1 MADVFSIPERIISGA
16 DALPTAVSLMKAYG
30 DKALVVTDATMVKV
44 GIVGRLTEQLDQAD
58 IGYSVFDQIAGE
70 PTDTMVMEGLAA
82 YREGRCMFL
91 IAIGGGSAMDTMK
104 AIAMMTVQTGKLS
117 DYMGRE
123 ITGQL
128 PPMIAIPTTAGT
140 GSEVTQFTIITDTET
155 ETKMLLKG
163 RALMPDMAVIVPE
176 FSAST
181 PKGITAS
188 TGLDALTHA
197 VEAFTSK
204 KAQPLSDTMA
214 LSAVKRIFRYLPIA
228 YAEGGNLEARNQMA
242 LAALEAGIAFNNAS
256 VTLVHGMSR
265 PIGALFHVPHGISNA
280 MLLGVCLSYAL
291 DGAYGRFAALGRA
304 VGASEGDAEEQEAA
318 GCFLHAVERLCEQ
331 CEIPTLEQYGIQKQ
345 SFFEKMDKMADDAIA
360 SGSPTNTRKRVDR
373 EDIVN
378 LYRKLW

>member
-1 MADVFSIPERIISGA
+1 MADIFSIPERIISGVG
-16 DALPTAVSLMKAYG
+16 ALPAAVSLMKAYG
-30 DKALVVTDATMVKV
+30 DKALVVTDAAMAKV
-44 GIVGRLTEQLDQAD
+44 GIVGRLTGQLDLAD
-58 IGYSVFDQIAGE
+58 INYAVFDRVYGE
-70 PTDTMVMEGLAA
+70 PTDTMVMEGLEA
-82 YREGRCMFL
+82 YRKEGCSFL

-104 AIAMMTVQTGKLS
+104 AIAMMTACTGKLP

-123 ITGQL
+123 ITGHL
-128 PPMIAIPTTAGT
+128 PPMAAVPTTAGT
-140 GSEVTQFTIITDTET
+140 GSEVTQFTIITDTQT

-228 YAEGGNLEARNQMA
+228 YSEGGNLEARGQMA
-242 LAALEAGIAFNNAS
+242 LAALEAGIAFNNSS

-291 DGAYGRFAALGRA
+291 DGAYGRFAELGRA
-304 VGASEGDAEEQEAA
+304 IGVSAGDAEEQEAA
-318 GCFLHAVERLCEQ
+318 RCFLHAAEKLCGQ

-345 SFFEKMDKMADDAIA
+345 IFLEKIDKMADDAIA
-360 SGSPTNTRKRVDR
+360 SKSPANTRKLVGR

-378 LYRKLW
+378 LYRSLW

>member
-16 DALPTAVSLMKAYG
+16 DAVASAVSLMKAYG
-30 DKALVVTDATMVKV
+30 DKALVVTDETMVKV
-44 GIVGRLTEQLDQAD
+44 GIVGRLTGQLDLAD
-58 IGYSVFDQIAGE
+58 IKYAVFDQIAGE
-70 PTDTMVMEGLAA
+70 PTDTMVTEGLEA
-82 YREGRCMFL
+82 YREEQCTFL

-104 AIAMMTVQTGKLS
+104 AIAMMTVHTGRLS

-123 ITGQL
+123 ITDRL
-128 PPMIAIPTTAGT
+128 PAMIAIPTTAGT

-181 PKGITAS
+181 PKSITAS

-197 VEAFTSK
+197 VEAYTSK

-214 LSAVKRIFRYLPIA
+214 LSAIKRIFRYLPIV
-228 YAEGGNLEARNQMA
+228 YEDGGNLEARNQMA

-291 DGAYGRFAALGRA
+291 DGAYDRFAALGRA
-304 VGASEGDAEEQEAA
+304 VGASAVDADEKEAA
-318 GCFLHAVERLCEQ
+318 DSFLHAVEKLCER
-331 CEIPTLEQYGIQKQ
+331 CEIPTLEQYGIEKQ
-345 SFFEKMDKMADDAIA
+345 SFFEKIDKMAEDAIA
-360 SGSPTNTRKRVDR
+360 SGSPANTRKPVGR
-373 EDIVN
+373 EEIAR
-378 LYRKLW
+378 LYRNLW

>member
-1 MADVFSIPERIISGA
+1 MADIFSIPERIISGS
-16 DALPTAVSLMKAYG
+16 DALFAAVSLMKTYG

-44 GIVGRLTEQLDQAD
+44 GIVERLTGQLDLAG
-58 IGYSVFDQIAGE
+58 INYVVFDRVCGE
-70 PTDTMVMEGLAA
+70 PTDTMVMDGREA
-82 YREGRCMFL
+82 YREGGCSFL
-91 IAIGGGSAMDTMK
+91 IAIGGGSAMDAMK
-104 AIAMMTVQTGKLS
+104 AIAMMTACTGKLS

-123 ITGQL
+123 ITGHL
-128 PPMIAIPTTAGT
+128 PPMAAVPTTAGT
-140 GSEVTQFTIITDTET
+140 GSEVTQFTIITDTQT

-163 RALMPDMAVIVPE
+163 RVLMPDMAVIVPE
-176 FSAST
+176 YSVST
-181 PKGITAS
+181 PKNITAS

-214 LSAVKRIFRYLPIA
+214 LSAVKRIFRYLPVV

-291 DGAYGRFAALGRA
+291 DGAYERFAALGRA
-304 VGASEGDAEEQEAA
+304 VGVPADTGDKEAA
-318 GCFLHAVERLCEQ
+318 YCFLHAAEKLCRQ
-331 CEIPTLEQYGIQKQ
+331 CEIPTLEQYGIPKQ
-345 SFFEKMDKMADDAIA
+345 LFFEKIDKMAEDAVA
-360 SGSPTNTRKRVDR
+360 SKSPANTRKPVGRAEIID
-373 EDIVN
+373 
-378 LYRKLW
+378 LYRRLW